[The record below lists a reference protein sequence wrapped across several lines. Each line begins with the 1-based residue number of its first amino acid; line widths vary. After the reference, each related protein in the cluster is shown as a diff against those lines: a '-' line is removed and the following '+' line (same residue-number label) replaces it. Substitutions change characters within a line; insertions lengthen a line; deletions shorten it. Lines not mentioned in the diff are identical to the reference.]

1 MSQTIETAAA
11 GGTPRRLFVYNG
23 GFLTQRRIRRVLE
36 LSGYDIRL
44 GKPGPQDMVG
54 VWGQSPTSPRGEAV
68 AAHTQTP
75 ILRVED
81 AFLRSVLPG
90 RDGEPPIG
98 LHLDTRGVHFDPA
111 QPSDLEVL
119 LATAELDDTVLL
131 NRARAAIDRLQKS
144 HLSKYSAFLAGAEVP
159 EPGYVLV
166 IDQTESDASVTA
178 SRANRNTFREM
189 LFVAREE
196 HPRARILIKSHPETM
211 QGHRKGHFRPEDLG
225 PNMAFLDTPVSPWRL
240 MEGAVGVYAVSSQL
254 GFEAIL
260 AGHRP
265 VLFGQPFYAGWGL
278 SDDRI
283 PLVRRGRK
291 LTAAQLFAAAMIL
304 YPTWYDPYRDR
315 LCQLEDAIA
324 TLEAETRAWRGDH
337 MGWVATG
344 MRLWKRAPI
353 QRVFGQHEKVV
364 FAEPEAAVALAD
376 KTGRRIMVWAGKT
389 NEALDAAGVVRVE
402 DGFLR
407 SRGLGADLVP
417 PLSLVCDDLGI
428 YYDPT
433 RESRLEQHI
442 IAACKLSA
450 PERARAEA
458 LIGKLLSLGLSK
470 YNLGGEMPPDLP
482 KGRRILVPGQV
493 EDDASIRLG
502 TGDIST
508 NRGLLTAARSANP
521 AAIILYKPHP
531 DVEAGLR
538 PGAVPDADQIADV
551 VLTATDPVKALDAV
565 EEVWTMTSAIGF
577 EALLRQ
583 KKVTCLGQPF
593 YAGWGLTEDRGMPL
607 LRREALPDVVALTYA
622 TLIAYPRY
630 FDPVTNRPCS
640 VEVVVERLAKGQ
652 IPHPGRVNRAL
663 AKVQGL
669 FASRASL
676 WR

>member
-23 GFLTQRRIRRVLE
+23 GFLTQRRIRRMLE

-44 GKPGPQDMVG
+44 GKPGPEDMVG

-81 AFLRSVLPG
+81 AFLRSVRPG
-90 RDGEPPIG
+90 REGEPPIG

-119 LATAELDDTVLL
+119 LATAKLDDTVLL

-144 HLSKYSAFLAGAEVP
+144 HLSKYSAFLAEAEVP

-166 IDQTESDASVTA
+166 IDQTNSDASVTA

-196 HPRARILIKSHPETM
+196 HPGARILIKSHPETM
-211 QGHRKGHFRPEDLG
+211 QGHRKGHFRAEDLG

-278 SDDRI
+278 SDDRM
-283 PLVRRGRK
+283 PLDRRGRK

-304 YPTWYDPYRDR
+304 YPTWYDPYRDK

-324 TLEAETRAWRGDH
+324 TLEAETRAWREDH
-337 MGWVATG
+337 RGWVATG

-389 NEALDAAGVVRVE
+389 TEALEAADVVRVE

-428 YYDPT
+428 YYDPS
-433 RESRLEQHI
+433 RESRIEQHI
-442 IAACKLSA
+442 AAAYKLSSA
-450 PERARAEA
+450 DRTRTEA

-470 YNLGGEMPPDLP
+470 YNLGGEMPPDLA

-502 TGDIST
+502 TSEIST
-508 NRGLLTAARSANP
+508 NRGLLTAARTANP

-607 LRREALPDVVALTYA
+607 SRREALPDVVALAHA

-630 FDPVTNRPCS
+630 FDPVTNRPCP

-663 AKVQGL
+663 AKVQGV